1 MKQSEPQAQ
10 KTLALGQT
18 WYLGVSAL
26 AVILMFAFVILPYVD
41 PKKQSGAIAGE
52 LAQDFDLELL
62 SGGAAGDR
70 IRLSDLRGKPAIL
83 DFWASWCKPCREQAT
98 VLEAAYAKLKDRAHV
113 LGISTSD
120 QRDDA
125 VGYLKQ
131 AKPSYSNVFDTDGL
145 VGRAYQVAELPTL
158 IVVDAKG
165 QIRGRYNHIA
175 DAQQVI
181 DIVGKL
187 EE

>member
-1 MKQSEPQAQ
+1 MKQSEPKAQ
-10 KTLALGQT
+10 KTLPLSQT

-26 AVILMFAFVILPYVD
+26 AVIFMFAFVILPYVD

-70 IRLSDLRGKPAIL
+70 IRLSDLRGKPVIL

-98 VLEAAYAKLKDRAHV
+98 VLEAAYSKLQGRVHV
-113 LGISTSD
+113 LGVSTSD
-120 QRDDA
+120 QRNDA
-125 VGYLKQ
+125 VAYLEQ
-131 AKPSYSNVFDTDGL
+131 AKPSYSNAFDADGL

-158 IVVDAKG
+158 IIVDAKG

-175 DAQQVI
+175 NAQQVI
-181 DIVGKL
+181 DIVDKL
-187 EE
+187 ED